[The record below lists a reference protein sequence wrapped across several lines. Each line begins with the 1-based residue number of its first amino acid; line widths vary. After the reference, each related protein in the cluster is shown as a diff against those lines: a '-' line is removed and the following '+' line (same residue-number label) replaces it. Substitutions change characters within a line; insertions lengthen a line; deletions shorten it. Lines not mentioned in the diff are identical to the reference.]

1 MSQIDERLNQWL
13 RDAHA
18 MENQAEQMLTSMSSR
33 IEHYP
38 ELATRI
44 EQHIGET
51 RSQRDRVEE
60 CLARRGAGTSAMKD
74 MTGRITAM
82 MQGVG
87 GMMAGDEV
95 MKGALAGY
103 AFEHFELASYKML
116 AAAARVAG
124 DTETARVCDE
134 ICREEEAMAGWLS
147 QHADALTQAYLT
159 RDASDTLEAKR

>member
-1 MSQIDERLNQWL
+1 
-13 RDAHA
+13 
-18 MENQAEQMLTSMSSR
+18 
-33 IEHYP
+33 
-38 ELATRI
+38 
-44 EQHIGET
+44 
-51 RSQRDRVEE
+51 
-60 CLARRGAGTSAMKD
+60 
-74 MTGRITAM
+74 M